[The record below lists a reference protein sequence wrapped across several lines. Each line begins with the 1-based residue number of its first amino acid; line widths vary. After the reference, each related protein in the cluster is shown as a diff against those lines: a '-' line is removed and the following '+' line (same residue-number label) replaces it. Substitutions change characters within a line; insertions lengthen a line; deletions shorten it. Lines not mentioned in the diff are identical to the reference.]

1 MNYSKIF
8 SNILRLCSLVV
19 VLSACQSTPPA
30 TRAPVTTA
38 PTAETSESITIPLP
52 DILSPGAQAFPSDL
66 PLFDS
71 SDDYRLQQAVT
82 LFLSGNAGLA
92 LDMLDSIEDNSLTTD
107 QRTRKRIL
115 QATILLQAGG
125 SLQAQQVLRGRA
137 ESFQPETLTFFYLV
151 QAKASIAQGETAD
164 ALKALINREQFL
176 RTDEV
181 VENQL
186 LIWNIL
192 MLADKQKLLMIQQN
206 DISVELAG
214 WIELAIIVK
223 KSSAYPGTEQA
234 VNNWRISNFSHPA
247 NAIVL
252 EQIIRETGSFL
263 QPKRIAF
270 LLPLTSSY
278 GSAASAIRDG
288 FETMNNEQVASS
300 RYQVRYYD
308 YGRDANATALY
319 YNQAINDGADIVV
332 GPLGRQS
339 IDSLLSST
347 TVNVPTVLLSP
358 PSDEQNSV
366 QQNLYQFSLSQELEA
381 QQTAER
387 AWLDGHRRGVILFP
401 QTPIGERMAS
411 AFTDRFSQLGGVI
424 VSSASFSAEGSDYSS
439 TVRQLLSV
447 DRSDQRIAEMK
458 NLLGGKITAEA
469 RRRQDIDFIFLTATS
484 ANARLIKPVLDFFYA
499 HDLPIYSTSRIFSGK
514 LDPVNDADLE
524 RIRFPDM
531 PWMIATNIELESLRT
546 FLQGS
551 WPGSQTSYN
560 RLYGIG
566 MDIFSILPRLERMR
580 SNPQLY
586 YQGLSGNLS
595 IDEDG
600 TIDRQMLWAIFRKG
614 TPTLLDNQ
622 TTYQGRFSEKRFE
635 TIPAITPAER
645 P

>member
-1 MNYSKIF
+1 
-8 SNILRLCSLVV
+8 
-19 VLSACQSTPPA
+19 
-30 TRAPVTTA
+30 
-38 PTAETSESITIPLP
+38 
-52 DILSPGAQAFPSDL
+52 
-66 PLFDS
+66 
-71 SDDYRLQQAVT
+71 
-82 LFLSGNAGLA
+82 
-92 LDMLDSIEDNSLTTD
+92 
-107 QRTRKRIL
+107 
-115 QATILLQAGG
+115 
-125 SLQAQQVLRGRA
+125 
-137 ESFQPETLTFFYLV
+137 
-151 QAKASIAQGETAD
+151 
-164 ALKALINREQFL
+164 
-176 RTDEV
+176 
-181 VENQL
+181 
-186 LIWNIL
+186 
-192 MLADKQKLLMIQQN
+192 
-206 DISVELAG
+206 VELAG

-223 KSSAYPGTEQA
+223 KSSPYPGTEQA

-551 WPGSQTSYN
+551 WPGSQTSHN

-614 TPTLLDNQ
+614 TPTLLDKQ